1 VVDRTLRAPC
11 NILIG
16 ACALCDVIHQL
27 GHFPQNWQIY
37 LGGTLDSLSCSVI
50 MVCGFLPVLG
60 VAAGTMSVL
69 CIGIDRFLSIAA
81 PTTYRNMS
89 TAAYLTVCFLY
100 TFCIIIFVSLHEIDY
115 LSRRD
120 GICNIPQ
127 VYHGNAIRIWTMFA
141 FILNLTALIFYIVTW
156 RLIRSKDNLARIFRT
171 ILLVTIFDIGGWAL
185 TCIVVAMTNSVPR
198 PVHKR
203 FCYNCFA
210 GIFVNFGVA
219 VKCFVYYFTR

>member
-1 VVDRTLRAPC
+1 RTLRAPC

-16 ACALCDVIHQL
+16 ACALFDVIHQL
-27 GHFPQNWQIY
+27 GKFPQNWQIY
-37 LGGTLDSLSCSVI
+37 FGGTLDSLSCSVI
-50 MVCGFLPVLG
+50 MALQFLPILG
-60 VAAGTMSVL
+60 VSAGTMTVL

-89 TAAYLTVCFLY
+89 TAAYLTSWY
-100 TFCIIIFVSLHEIDY
+100 TDEFTLCPFDCSYHEIYY

-171 ILLVTIFDIGGWAL
+171 ILLVTILDIGGWAL
-185 TCIVVAMTNSVPR
+185 TCIVVAVTYSVPR